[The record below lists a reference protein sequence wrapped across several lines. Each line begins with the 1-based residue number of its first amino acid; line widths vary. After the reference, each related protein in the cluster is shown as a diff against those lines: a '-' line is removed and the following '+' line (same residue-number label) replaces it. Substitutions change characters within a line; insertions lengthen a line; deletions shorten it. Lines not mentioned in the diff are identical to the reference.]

1 VYLFSRGRNRQ
12 NDRPGGAIERRHD
25 NDDDLHGDVMTTQQR
40 QEPFGQAPTD
50 TIASLQRLM
59 SAPVSGLR
67 HQQLDRGPGG
77 PEEQWQDHLR
87 ILQQWICELLFKNQ
101 QLRMSLEAA
110 LAPERED

>member
-1 VYLFSRGRNRQ
+1 
-12 NDRPGGAIERRHD
+12 
-25 NDDDLHGDVMTTQQR
+25 MTTQQR

-50 TIASLQRLM
+50 TIASLQRLI
-59 SAPVSGLR
+59 SAPVFGQRPDPGL
-67 HQQLDRGPGG
+67 
-77 PEEQWQDHLR
+77 EEQWQDRLR